1 MDYYTVLGVDKNA
14 SPEQIKSAYKKLA
27 MQHHP
32 DRGGDTNKF
41 SQINAAYDTLKD
53 TNKRFKYDHQQNAPK
68 NKFNVHSRN
77 MNEFFNESMRR
88 RQRNNDIVL
97 RVNIELID
105 VATGKDVFATY
116 DLSNGLQQTANV
128 KLPPGLQS
136 GDTLR
141 FPGLGDNLNPSLQ
154 RGDLYIKVRVLSHK
168 KFTRENNHLKFSLK
182 CSIFDLMLGKEFEIK
197 GLLGNNIRLKVPAGT
212 NPGQVLSLPG
222 YGLPVANTNKVGNL
236 YVTIDADTPKITDER
251 LLKKVKSLNDEIN
264 LRS

>member
-1 MDYYTVLGVDKNA
+1 MDYYKILGVSHKA
-14 SPEQIKSAYKKLA
+14 SPEEIKKAYKKLA

-53 TNKRFKYDHQQNAPK
+53 NEKRFMYDHQQNAPK

-97 RVNIELID
+97 QVSID
-105 VATGKDVFATY
+105 LVDVITGKDLFATY
-116 DLSNGLQQTANV
+116 DLTNGLQQTANV
-128 KLPPGLQS
+128 KIPPGLHT

-141 FPGLGDNLNPSLQ
+141 FPGLGDNFNPSLR
-154 RGDLYIKVRVLSHK
+154 RGDLYIKIKVLPHK
-168 KFTRENNHLKFSLK
+168 NFTRENNHLKFSLK
-182 CSIFDLMLGKEFEIK
+182 CSIFDLMLGKEVDIK
-197 GLLGNNIRLKVPAGT
+197 GLLGNTIKLKIPAGT
-212 NPGQVLSLPG
+212 NPGQLLSLPG
-222 YGLPVANTNKVGNL
+222 YGLPAANANKVGNL
-236 YVTIDADTPKITDER
+236 YVVVNAETPKIVDPK
-251 LLKKVKSLNDEIN
+251 LLKKVKSLNDEIS